1 MEGHTG
7 SDNAVQSL
15 KEESR
20 RISKETESS
29 SHTTPHWHVS
39 RQKLHLKGKLDSMCE
54 HTSHSQTN
62 PQLTLIYQFPIDLIK
77 QKKELEVRLDKMLLL
92 NINKKKKVNDND

>member
-7 SDNAVQSL
+7 SDKAVQSL

-20 RISKETESS
+20 GINKETESS
-29 SHTTPHWHVS
+29 SHTTPRGHVS

-62 PQLTLIYQFPIDLIK
+62 LQLTLIYQFPIDLIK
-77 QKKELEVRLDKMLLL
+77 QKKELEVRVDKMLLL
-92 NINKKKKVNDND
+92 NINK